1 MLFRSVL
8 NKKGMKND
16 AIIVFFNLVYLKGHN
31 FIHTL
36 NYYFIK
42 YNNTSTKNDT
52 NHLLLIIYYDRVKLG
67 LDI

>member
-1 MLFRSVL
+1 
-8 NKKGMKND
+8 MKND